1 MRERC
6 WLSALSAPTWQSSGC
21 CLHRVC
27 SRVYGLIPQCLT
39 SQLFLVSHIT
49 LDKQCLLRFE
59 LLIQGSF
66 TFYTC
71 LKIPIHQCYL
81 QTRKEGAGL
90 L

>member
-1 MRERC
+1 M
-6 WLSALSAPTWQSSGC
+6 
-21 CLHRVC
+21 
-27 SRVYGLIPQCLT
+27 VYNFSKSI

-49 LDKQCLLRFE
+49 LDEQCLLRFE

-71 LKIPIHQCYL
+71 LKIPIHQRYL

-90 L
+90 GWRKHRATKLQTQKQWINKTLPS